1 MTLRHVITALTE
13 QKDQSNSYVPYR
25 DSKLTCLLRQSL
37 GGNSYTLM
45 IACIN
50 PCDAHIDENLSTLQY
65 AARAS
70 FISNKPIRN
79 DDPKTRQIEELKK
92 QVKLLTEE
100 LANTNETIS
109 FLSSITGQNPALIKK
124 NI

>member
-1 MTLRHVITALTE
+1 
-13 QKDQSNSYVPYR
+13 
-25 DSKLTCLLRQSL
+25 
-37 GGNSYTLM
+37 M

-50 PCDAHIDENLSTLQY
+50 PCDAHIEENLSTLQY

-109 FLSSITGQNPALIKK
+109 FLSSITG
-124 NI
+124 

>member
-1 MTLRHVITALTE
+1 
-13 QKDQSNSYVPYR
+13 
-25 DSKLTCLLRQSL
+25 
-37 GGNSYTLM
+37 M
-45 IACIN
+45 IACLN
-50 PCDAHIDENLSTLQY
+50 PCDAQIDENISTLSY

-79 DDPKTRQIEELKK
+79 DDPKTRQIEELKR

-100 LANTNETIS
+100 LANANETIS

-124 NI
+124 NIQHFNETG